1 MAMVSCGGTLAMAA
15 PSYGGHE
22 SLVTAVLW
30 NSEYVHS
37 TVKAT
42 LHSVAWWPRGYGAR
56 LTINRSAHF
65 TVLYHSTYIR

>member
-1 MAMVSCGGTLAMAA
+1 MAMVSCVGALAMAA

-22 SLVTAVLW
+22 SLVTAVMW

-42 LHSVAWWPRGYGAR
+42 LHSVARWPRGWTHGQ
-56 LTINRSAHF
+56 
-65 TVLYHSTYIR
+65 